1 MDDWVLGVALGIL
14 ILITATLL
22 LRLELCHKSLI
33 YHLKGANAELNSTLK
48 GKDFEIS
55 NDLFT
60 ELRTEIQETVSDLLG
75 TMKTPT
81 AIDHLAGVA
90 ANIMQMREQWKIQK
104 EAGEMNMINNLAPPI
119 ETHGTP

>member
-14 ILITATLL
+14 ILITGTLL

-55 NDLFT
+55 NDLFS
-60 ELRTEIQETVSDLLG
+60 ELRSEIQDTVTDLLG

-104 EAGEMNMINNLAPPI
+104 EAGEMNMINNLAPPTD
-119 ETHGTP
+119 THGTS